1 VVLSSLLRRIVCGLR
16 HGGRELAAVCY
27 PSACSACGAFIE
39 AGGLLCPECEDQLAG
54 VVGPACGRCAAPLA
68 QEGDPC
74 PWCIGRGIRPFARV
88 ARLAVFE
95 EPMRGLI
102 HQFKYRGRWPLAELL
117 GDRLAEA
124 PAVRAI
130 LADAQVLVPVPLH
143 FLRHWWRGYNQ
154 AEVLAGRL
162 ARHSRSARV
171 VRAVSRIRFTP
182 AQTQQTSAS
191 ARRANVKGAFA
202 LMSPGEVAGR
212 HVVVVDDV
220 IGRML
225 LHARPASLCAIS
237 LALADARGRQFKR
250 I

>member
-1 VVLSSLLRRIVCGLR
+1 
-16 HGGRELAAVCY
+16 
-27 PSACSACGAFIE
+27 
-39 AGGLLCPECEDQLAG
+39 
-54 VVGPACGRCAAPLA
+54 
-68 QEGDPC
+68 
-74 PWCIGRGIRPFARV
+74 
-88 ARLAVFE
+88 
-95 EPMRGLI
+95 
-102 HQFKYRGRWPLAELL
+102 
-117 GDRLAEA
+117 
-124 PAVRAI
+124 
-130 LADAQVLVPVPLH
+130 VLVPVPLH

-220 IGRML
+220 ITSGGTISEVGRML